1 MPTAE
6 TDAPTPVVTLER
18 RGAVA
23 LITLNRPRALNAVNA
38 DLSAALGTAL
48 EEFDA
53 DTDLRVAVVTGAGRA
68 FCAGMDLKEA
78 AAGRSVNDPLHPEWG
93 FAGIVR
99 HPVGKPLVAAVNGP
113 ALGGGA
119 EIVLACDLVVAD
131 ENATF
136 GMPEVHHGLFP
147 AAGGVLRL
155 QHRVPRNIARE
166 IALTGTPV
174 DAATGARWG
183 LFNQIA
189 PAGQVGRRRSG
200 ARRAGGV
207 RRTPVRARG
216 ETTHVLERRPER
228 GRGLDRER
236 PRFPGGPGRRRREG
250 RSTRLRREA
259 RAPMGRA
266 LTFGPAVPTQL
277 VAVKDL

>member
-53 DTDLRVAVVTGAGRA
+53 DADLRVAVVTGAGRA
-68 FCAGMDLKEA
+68 FCAGMDLMEA

-99 HPVGKPLVAAVNGP
+99 HLVGKPLVAAVNGP

-174 DAATGARWG
+174 DAATAARWG
-183 LFNQIA
+183 LFNQVA
-189 PAGQVGRRRSG
+189 PAGKSVD
-200 ARRAGGV
+200 AA
-207 RRTPVRARG
+207 
-216 ETTHVLERRPER
+216 LE
-228 GRGLDRER
+228 L
-236 PRFPGGPGRRRREG
+236 
-250 RSTRLRREA
+250 A
-259 RAPMGRA
+259 
-266 LTFGPAVPTQL
+266 QL
-277 VAVKDL
+277 VASAAPLSVHVVKRLMSWSEGRNEAEAWIENDHAFQEVLVSDDAKEGPRAFAEKRAPRWTGH